1 MVEPRFLAL
10 VLASSLSFNWFCCTA
25 AFSLSLSLSLSHLL
39 FIADHFIYLLPYYW
53 HYFATYY
60 LLPLYP
66 IHYSTYLFGCFCCYW
81 CFSHADAS
89 RSFAFLHFLPSPSFP
104 LHHPSPNNF
113 FILNNYWL
121 YPYYIKSY
129 RLILRH
135 ILTTHFLFCLF
146 HFISFA
152 RSDLVFAAS
161 FVAFHFSLSPLF
173 PMITNSSCCVFAWFS
188 LVPLVCLQL
197 PAPPLPPQL
206 IRPTQPRPV
215 IFTLPLFSFQL
226 ISAFQRQSR
235 QFRHSISVSLPLLFN

>member
-1 MVEPRFLAL
+1 MTLL
-10 VLASSLSFNWFCCTA
+10 C
-25 AFSLSLSLSLSHLL
+25 HLL
-39 FIADHFIYLLPYYW
+39 LITSLPYPLLYLSVRLFLLLLMLLP
-53 HYFATYY
+53 
-60 LLPLYP
+60 
-66 IHYSTYLFGCFCCYW
+66 CW
-81 CFSHADAS
+81 CFSLFCFPSLFTFSLFPTAS
-89 RSFAFLHFLPSPSFP
+89 PITKQ
-104 LHHPSPNNF
+104 F

-152 RSDLVFAAS
+152 RSDLVFSAS
-161 FVAFHFSLSPLF
+161 FVEFHFSLSPLF

-197 PAPPLPPQL
+197 PAPPPPPQL
-206 IRPTQPRPV
+206 IRPIQPRPV
-215 IFTLPLFSFQL
+215 TFTLPLFSFQL